1 MSISDL
7 FNLGRTSLQVNQYAL
22 QVTSHN
28 IANVN
33 TPGYS
38 RQQLVVETGHPFD
51 TSAGS
56 IGSGVR
62 GQEVKRVYD
71 RFLSY
76 QMKGEEEEYGRLS
89 EEKDLIARV
98 EDIFNELSNSGIRD
112 RLAEFFNSLKE
123 LSNNAGSYSERSQV
137 LAKADTLTQTIRNKA
152 SDLKSLQNNIDTG
165 IKDAIGDVNTIIA
178 QIADLNVKISD
189 MESAGSNANDFRDKR
204 DALMSDLSELIDYD
218 YFEDSTGQVAISVG
232 KGNMLVEGKNYNALS
247 DITNDS
253 NFTDIEISNGSL
265 TTNITSDISDGRLKG
280 LLNVR
285 DGDIAGFLDKL
296 NTFAK
301 AIKDEFNTQHE
312 AGYDLNSAAGG
323 QFFDAT
329 AGDEAATISLL
340 ITDTDQ
346 IAAASSSA
354 GGSADNRNALLLAG
368 IQDKTMPSL
377 STTLDSYYSGIVAD
391 VGTRSQ
397 LASRNFGYQN
407 FSKEQLESRIEAI
420 AGVSLDEEAANLI
433 KFQRAFEASAK
444 LITTADEMMQ
454 TILEL
459 KR

>member
-1 MSISDL
+1 MSISDV
-7 FNLGRTSLQVNQYAL
+7 FNIGRTSLQINQYVL
-22 QVTSHN
+22 QTTSHN

-38 RQQLVVETGHPFD
+38 RQRLIVETGPSFD
-51 TSAGS
+51 TSVGS

-62 GQEVKRVYD
+62 GQEVQRVYD
-71 RFLSY
+71 RFLAY

-89 EEKDLIARV
+89 EENELIARV
-98 EDIFNELSNSGIRD
+98 EDVFNELSNSGIGD

-123 LSNNAGSYSERSQV
+123 LSSNAGNYSERSQV
-137 LAKADTLTQTIRNKA
+137 LAKADTLAYAIRSKA

-165 IKDAIGDVNTIIA
+165 IKGAITDVNTIVA
-178 QIADLNVKISD
+178 QIADLNVKISGT
-189 MESAGSNANDFRDKR
+189 EAAGSNANDFRDKR
-204 DALMSDLSELIDYD
+204 EALMSDLSELIDYD
-218 YFEDSTGQVAISVG
+218 YFEDGNGQVVISVG
-232 KGNMLVEGKNYNALS
+232 KGSMLVAGKNYNTLS
-247 DITNDS
+247 DVTNS
-253 NFTDIEISNGSL
+253 PNFADIEISNGSL
-265 TTNITSDISDGRLKG
+265 TTNITSDISGGRLKG

-285 DGDIAGFLDKL
+285 DNDIAGFLDKL
-296 NTFAK
+296 NTFAQ
-301 AIKDEFNTQHE
+301 ALKDEFNTQHE
-312 AGYDLNSAAGG
+312 AGYDLNGAAGG

-340 ITDTDQ
+340 ITDTDR
-346 IAAASSSA
+346 IAAASSA
-354 GGSADNRNALLLAG
+354 TGGSADNRNVLLLAE
-368 IQDKTMPSL
+368 IQDKTISSL
-377 STTLDSYYSGIVAD
+377 NTTLDSYYSGIIAD

-397 LASRNFGYQN
+397 LASKNFEYQS
-407 FSKEQLESRIEAI
+407 FSKDQLESRIEAI

-454 TILEL
+454 TILDL